1 MLATGSDRDQEGIP
15 SAFQAALS
23 HTRWLGR
30 PSEVHEGK
38 VASLGSGRNSLR
50 PKLEGTWEDSSRR
63 ALWGLQVAGR
73 AGISS
78 LSCFIQGKRAGGL
91 SELDATWG

>member
-1 MLATGSDRDQEGIP
+1 MLATGSDRDQESIP

-30 PSEVHEGK
+30 PSEVHDGK
-38 VASLGSGRNSLR
+38 VASLGSGRKSLR
-50 PKLEGTWEDSSRR
+50 PKLEGTWKDSSRR
-63 ALWGLQVAGR
+63 APWGLQVAGR

-78 LSCFIQGKRAGGL
+78 SCFIRGKRAGGL